1 MQSLVFANRRLSDER
16 RDVFNMTSEQAAVP
30 EDLSNE
36 AEEVVYTILD
46 HNDHESSRLPFNPNF
61 LNFVDNKIDFKYN
74 LKIMGFK
81 QDEEALSPTLRNNLV
96 LFNLVL
102 MVFISTAVT
111 VQVVLNARD
120 RTSTAELTF
129 HLVYLLTLLVSGV
142 FILVGVLR
150 SLRVRYRM
158 KRTYL
163 VYMFALIFYLV
174 IGDHRVFVQIISEDS
189 SVHHM
194 NYTLLIYLFLLL
206 YTQISFSHFL
216 GILVLSVY
224 TLVLYLLVFMLTA
237 GIDRIAIIADSIYI
251 LLFCIV
257 LCLRT
262 YQTESRARHL
272 FWRLEKEEQAIDAK
286 QVDVGD
292 SKNSSGNAIN
302 TEVERLIELCDN
314 IKRKIKAAAT
324 IIMFNEVKTSL
335 KEAQTDIEKIKRKI
349 ARGNLN
355 DLVKLEVNQGIDEED
370 RAFIYQQFVN
380 ISSTSRRNSSRHLTI
395 GDRKASIVNFD
406 EYGIE
411 ELNSVLMSIG
421 KNWNFDIWF
430 VHKTTGHS
438 VFLVAKYLLRKWEF
452 NSALHIPEA
461 VSDNFFQRMEIGYRN
476 NPYHN
481 ACHAADVCHSLL
493 YFTENSDIV
502 KYLTGFDMISI
513 IIASLGHDLGH
524 PALTN
529 RYLVNTRH
537 KIALRYNDSSVLEN
551 MHIAKIFKLLSS
563 PESDILQ
570 TLVSEDWVHVRKIVI
585 EMILTTDMGKHFEVL
600 GKFRSR
606 VTNFSDISLDNND
619 DKIFVLSMG
628 IKTADI
634 AHSAKND
641 DLHKKWTDLVCE
653 EFFNQGDT
661 EKNQGLPV
669 SMYCDRET
677 TDIPKSQAGF
687 LKNICL
693 PLFDAWN
700 GFLNSQEVT
709 KNCLDQVKRNLVM
722 WESKSKTRR
731 MTVVVKDQAVDPSK
745 TTDEKRFTES
755 KKRKT
760 TKKQYDESP

>member
-1 MQSLVFANRRLSDER
+1 MS
-16 RDVFNMTSEQAAVP
+16 SEQVAVP

-36 AEEVVYTILD
+36 AEEVVYTILG
-46 HNDHESSRLPFNPNF
+46 HNERENSRLPFNPNF
-61 LNFVDNKIDFKYN
+61 LNFTDSKIDFKYH

-81 QDEEALSPTLRNNLV
+81 QDEEGLSPTLRNNLV
-96 LFNLVL
+96 LFNLLVG
-102 MVFISTAVT
+102 VFLVTALA
-111 VQVVLNARD
+111 VQVVLNSRQ

-129 HLVYLLTLLVSGV
+129 HLTYLLVLLVAAV
-142 FILVGVLR
+142 FILVGVIR
-150 SLRVRYRM
+150 SLRMRYRM

-163 VYMFALIFYLV
+163 CFMFGLITYL
-174 IGDHRVFVQIISEDS
+174 ILGDHRVLTAIIGEDPG
-189 SVHHM
+189 VHHM
-194 NYTLLIYLFLLL
+194 NYTMLLFLFLLL
-206 YTQISFSHFL
+206 YSQLSFSHFL
-216 GILVLSVY
+216 GVLVLSTY
-224 TLVLYLLVFMLTA
+224 TVGLYLLLFMLTA
-237 GIDRIAIIADSIYI
+237 SIDRIAAVADAIYI
-251 LLFCIV
+251 LLFCV
-257 LCLRT
+257 CLCIRT

-272 FWRLEKEEQAIDAK
+272 FWRLEKEEEAIDG
-286 QVDVGD
+286 QEVDVSD
-292 SKNSSGNAIN
+292 SKNGSSNAIN

-324 IIMFNEVKTSL
+324 IIMFTEVKTSL

-355 DLVKLEVNQGIDEED
+355 DLVKLEVNQGMDEED

-380 ISSTSRRNSSRHLTI
+380 VSSTSRKNSSRHLTI

-421 KNWNFDIWF
+421 KNWNFDVWF

-452 NSALHIPEA
+452 NSALSISEA
-461 VSDNFFQRMEIGYRN
+461 VSDSFFQRMEIGYRS

-493 YFTENSDIV
+493 YFTENSEIV
-502 KYLTGFDMISI
+502 KYLTGFDMIAV

-529 RYLVNTRH
+529 RYLVSNRH

-551 MHIAKIFKLLSS
+551 MHIAKIFKLLAS
-563 PESDILQ
+563 PDSDILQ
-570 TLVSEDWVHVRKIVI
+570 TLVAEDWSHVRKIII
-585 EMILTTDMGKHFEVL
+585 EMVLTTDMGKHFETL

-606 VTNFSDISLDNND
+606 ATNISDISLDNSE

-628 IKTADI
+628 LKAADL
-634 AHSAKND
+634 AHASKND

-661 EKNQGLPV
+661 EKKQGQPV
-669 SMYCDRET
+669 SMYCDRDN

-687 LKNICL
+687 LKNIIL
-693 PLFDAWN
+693 PLYEAWA
-700 GFLNSQEVT
+700 GFLNSPEVT
-709 KNCLDQVKRNLVM
+709 VNCLEQVKKNLVM

-731 MTVVVKDQAVDPSK
+731 MTVVVKDPVTDSTK
-745 TTDEKRFTES
+745 VVSDEKRYTES

-760 TKKQYDESP
+760 TKKQYDNSP